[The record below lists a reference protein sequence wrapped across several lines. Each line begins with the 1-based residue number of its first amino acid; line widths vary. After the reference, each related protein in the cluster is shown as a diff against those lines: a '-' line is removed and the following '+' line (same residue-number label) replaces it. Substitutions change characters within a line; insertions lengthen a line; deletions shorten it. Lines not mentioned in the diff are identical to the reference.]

1 MKDRKLRED
10 RTVSF
15 EGFTYTEHLKNFR
28 HFLEH
33 DPYGGKPW
41 MQAFA
46 LAGYMLMSQ
55 LAPAQELQA
64 TRPDC
69 TARLPALVRTSFVL
83 GYIFG
88 ACAAAIEHFGIDRK
102 DSRATSVI
110 LQVHQLV
117 FEGASIEDCVKLSDR
132 AVGHADFSRG
142 MHAAGVDADA
152 LIATNE
158 PPSNLSKWLLAR
170 LDVEAPS
177 EKTQDEGYNRIA
189 QILKT
194 FEVAKGGIFAYRMG
208 CFVEPG
214 IDPNNPDSLKSGII
228 RDLQKLFPGEDVS
241 LLEAIADQEV
251 GNEPPATK
259 SIYPVLFLPK
269 GIEGAFPA
277 GYYVVLEQDENK
289 AMICAAREGEGGRLY
304 RTPMAVPI
312 PLAALGSVFEFT
324 DRFAA

>member
-15 EGFTYTEHLKNFR
+15 EGFTYTEHLNNFR
-28 HFLEH
+28 QFLEH

-41 MQAFA
+41 MQA
-46 LAGYMLMSQ
+46 LVVAGYMLMSQ
-55 LAPAQELQA
+55 LAPLQQLQA

-69 TARLPALVRTSFVL
+69 AARLPALVRTPFLL

-117 FEGASIEDCVKLSDR
+117 FEGDSIEDCVKLSDR
-132 AVGHADFSRG
+132 AVGHTDFSRG

-152 LIATNE
+152 FE
-158 PPSNLSKWLLAR
+158 FGKVPPVRLSKWLDAQLN
-170 LDVEAPS
+170 VEAPS

-189 QILKT
+189 RILKI
-194 FEVAKGGIFAYRMG
+194 FEVAKGGVFAYRMG

-228 RDLQKLFPGEDVS
+228 LDLQKLFPDEDVS

-259 SIYPVLFLPK
+259 SIYPVLLLPK
-269 GIEGAFPA
+269 DIEGAFPA
-277 GYYVVLEQDENK
+277 GYYVLLDQDENK
-289 AMICAAREGEGGRLY
+289 AMICAAREGEAGRLY

-312 PLAALGSVFEFT
+312 PLAALGSIFEFT